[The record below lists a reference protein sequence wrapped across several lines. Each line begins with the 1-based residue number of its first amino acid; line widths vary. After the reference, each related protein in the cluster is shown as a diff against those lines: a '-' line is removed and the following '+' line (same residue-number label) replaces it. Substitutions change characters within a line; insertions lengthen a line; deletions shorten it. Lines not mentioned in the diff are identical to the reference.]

1 MIINVIVAE
10 KRARAEEH
18 VPLVCGNSDY
28 IIDFTFDAEWD
39 KYQTKTARFIFDDR
53 SYIDVVFNGT
63 QCQVPVL
70 KNTHDVI
77 VGVYAGDLKTTTP
90 AYLHAQRSI
99 LCGEGAPADP
109 DPDVYA
115 QIMELLNK
123 GGVTP
128 ETVEKVVEQYLEE
141 NPVQFDETDPTVPNW
156 AKQPTKPSYTAEEVG
171 AQPVGDYALKSD
183 IPDIPDVP
191 VLSVNGQTGDVTLK
205 ASDVGALPANTPI
218 PESLPN
224 PYPLVINGVSYDG
237 SERVEIK
244 EGEFELIE
252 TITIEEATSAVN
264 ITKDNAGK
272 SFELN
277 ATTVK
282 ISKPANATAYI
293 LQCYT
298 YHTNFYSNQM
308 RIVLDFNNSGAMG
321 ARFEVYEH
329 YGYYTGT
336 GYMPSTTYS
345 NSGHAIA
352 VANSNLAS
360 IPSSAKICR
369 LYFLAYGNN
378 TIPAGSTIEIW
389 GVRA

>member
-10 KRARAEEH
+10 KRARAEKHE
-18 VPLVCGNSDY
+18 PLVCGNSDY

-63 QCQVPVL
+63 QCPVPVL

-99 LCGEGAPADP
+99 LCDEGAPADP

-128 ETVEKVVEQYLEE
+128 EQIQQAVDSYLTEHPLHAE
-141 NPVQFDETDPTVPNW
+141 ETDPTVPDW
-156 AKQPTKPSYTAEEVG
+156 AKQPTKPSYTADEVG
-171 AQPVGDYALKSD
+171 AQPKGDYALKSD

-191 VLSVNGQTGDVTLK
+191 VLSVNGQTGDVTLN

-218 PESLPN
+218 PKSLPS
-224 PYPLVINGVSYDG
+224 PHPIVINGVAYDG

-244 EGEFELIE
+244 AGEYELIE
-252 TITIEEATSAVN
+252 TITLTEEVVVLERTTEPDGKAYSFQSLYMFAVVPKASASGILYAYTNDRIAAPMNNAITSNFDKGGVGQLKVDISHGFMDSYGVGAFNQDTSANKMRYVTMYN
-264 ITKDNAGK
+264 VPTGIKAIK
-272 SFELN
+272 KL
-277 ATTVK
+277 VLR
-282 ISKPANATAYI
+282 ATADI
-293 LQCYT
+293 P
-298 YHTNFYSNQM
+298 
-308 RIVLDFNNSGAMG
+308 V
-321 ARFEVYEH
+321 
-329 YGYYTGT
+329 GT
-336 GYMPSTTYS
+336 V
-345 NSGHAIA
+345 I
-352 VANSNLAS
+352 
-360 IPSSAKICR
+360 K
-369 LYFLAYGNN
+369 
-378 TIPAGSTIEIW
+378 IW
-389 GVRA
+389 GVRTDA